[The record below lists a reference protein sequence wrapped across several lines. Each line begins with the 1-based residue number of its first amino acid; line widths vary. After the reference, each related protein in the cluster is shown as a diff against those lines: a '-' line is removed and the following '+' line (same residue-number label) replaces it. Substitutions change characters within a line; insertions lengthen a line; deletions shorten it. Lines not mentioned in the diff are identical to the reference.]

1 MWFALGSITL
11 LGFAW
16 LFMRWR
22 LASRWKGNRA
32 QWDALTYEFLL
43 RKHKSKVQ
51 RILMGVACDTALE
64 FCLQEETFVDRVFKS
79 LGLSREQQ
87 LDRLHFDEK
96 VYIVSDDPRLGLL
109 LKYNNALP
117 ALLESLFEEG
127 RFAHGRVRKLWC
139 QQRRLWVECVPA
151 GDFAE
156 GDIALL
162 AKEILP
168 VLQTLRDALLSK
180 APAQA
185 ESRDHFIFK
194 AALLL
199 GVSTAL
205 AVNGAVHGFRFVW
218 SKFPVVIDNADV
230 WQMAAW
236 VGGGLA
242 AALVTLCVVL
252 LGRTS
257 RAHLVLIELLTIGAV
272 GCVLTAYVELRD
284 YNIEFDTQPVS
295 VVNVQVDRY
304 YTTRC
309 GKRNRSTCYHVQLA
323 PFSGVPKGLKLDV
336 DRTLYQQWQGQRE
349 LRVPLHAGA
358 LGWRWIDAPQRL

>member
-22 LASRWKGNRA
+22 LASRWKGERA
-32 QWDALTYEFLL
+32 QWGALTYEFLL

-51 RILMGVACDTALE
+51 RVLIGVPCDTALE
-64 FCLQEETFVDRVFKS
+64 FCLQEETFIDRVFKS

-96 VYIVSDDPRLGLL
+96 VYIVSDDPRLGLM

-117 ALLESLFEEG
+117 GLLESLFEDN
-127 RFAHGRVRKLWC
+127 RFRHGRVRKLWC

-151 GDFAE
+151 SDFKESDA
-156 GDIALL
+156 ALL
-162 AKEILP
+162 ADEALP
-168 VLQTLRDALLSK
+168 VLQTLRDAMLSK
-180 APAQA
+180 PAGQA
-185 ESRDHFIFK
+185 ELRDHFIFK

-199 GVSTAL
+199 GISTAL
-205 AVNGAVHGFRFVW
+205 AVNGAVHGIRFLW
-218 SKFPVVIDNADV
+218 SKFPVVIDNAAL

-236 VGGGLA
+236 GCAGLV
-242 AALVTLCVVL
+242 ALLVMLCVVW

-272 GCVLTAYVELRD
+272 GSVLTAYVELRD
-284 YNIEFDTQPVS
+284 YNIEFDTQPVTVVS
-295 VVNVQVDRY
+295 VHVDRY

-309 GKRNRSTCYHVQLA
+309 GKRNRRTCYHVQLA
-323 PFSGVPKGLKLDV
+323 PFAGVPAGLKLDV
-336 DRTLYQQWQGQRE
+336 DRASYQQWQGQRT

-358 LGWRWIDAPQRL
+358 LGWRWIDAPQPL